1 MIAIIRFLLIAYEF
15 ILLARVISTWI
26 RVPPSGPMRRF
37 MDIVYDLTEP
47 VLRPLRNAVPPLRMG
62 MVALDLSIII
72 VFIVISILLAYI

>member
-15 ILLARVISTWI
+15 ILLARVISTWV
-26 RVPPSGPMRRF
+26 RVPPSGPMRRI

-47 VLRPLRNAVPPLRMG
+47 VLRPLRNAVPPIRMG